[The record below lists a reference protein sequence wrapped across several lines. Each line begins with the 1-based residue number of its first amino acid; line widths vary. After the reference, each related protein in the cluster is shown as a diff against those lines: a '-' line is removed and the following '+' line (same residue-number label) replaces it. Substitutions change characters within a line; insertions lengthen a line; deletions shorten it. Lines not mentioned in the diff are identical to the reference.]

1 MFHIRNIELVHWDF
15 WRRFTLPLDAQIITI
30 VGPNGSGKTTLLD
43 AMRTLFAL
51 RCSGKRDFRR
61 YVRRANAG
69 FAWIRS
75 IVSNEPGSTG
85 KRPFFPC
92 LKDEVTLAC
101 RVKRA
106 GGDWTREYCIE
117 DGVVPVEQLE
127 SSAEFIGL
135 RDYQSRLAYAGLTPA
150 ITKVLSLE
158 QGDTDKLCEY
168 SPRALLDLV
177 FDVFG
182 DKEVLDNYQA
192 AREEQKTAQRELEAL
207 ALDLERLKAQV
218 ESRSLEA
225 ERFLEW
231 RDLNA
236 EAATLETEAIP
247 RLEVAELQKDIN
259 EWRSR
264 LQRARQDI
272 LEAIR
277 TRQESEARVAA
288 LGKEKT
294 QADIWLVEAEA
305 RHKEAEALWLSARDA
320 LRDVERKL
328 AERAALRE
336 RVAAEHGEAALD
348 SEAAATEAYGAWQTA
363 RTKVRTLTERFEAVT
378 TQLREAQEARTAPQ
392 DQEVQHFRATL
403 DAEGITHKLLA
414 EITEVTDESWQ
425 GALEAILRPYRSL
438 LLLENDSD
446 RHAAWALGE
455 RERFRHFIVSDRA
468 PCPEAKLGSL
478 LEVVKFAGDPP
489 QWLAELL
496 NRIRRIDKAADGASL
511 PRDQDWIT
519 REGYHRERR
528 GARHL
533 GVPRDFWFGEL
544 AHKARLESL
553 QQEVCELDKQL
564 AWARKKQDEA
574 EAIMQSARAKLL
586 GMQAAELLMTRAT
599 EFEAAEQDQQQLTQA
614 LTRAEQGLAA
624 ARADVD
630 RSKERLSGIAIET
643 DRRSRDLVS
652 ARDALARITRESR
665 PQRTEQANRLLRLRS
680 KRHGM
685 PRNWLDAENLAA
697 LGEQYGGLSGA
708 RNELGRLRKRLTEN
722 EWPQDESV
730 LIVKE
735 KLALELTQRQGDFNQ
750 RMAYAER
757 TKAMVDDARGAYIA
771 RLRATVRQYGKNLRA
786 LGELAGV
793 NVECPMPV
801 LDNEDTTLASA
812 GLEVVFDFDQKG
824 AQSLNDGEASGGQ
837 QVMKSLILLIGLLM
851 DDARPGGFVFID
863 EPFAHLD
870 VANIDR
876 VGAFLRATRAQY
888 LITTPVTHNANVFQ
902 PAQLT
907 LVTRKKK
914 PADSWAPP
922 IGVLRRQID

>member
-75 IVSNEPGSTG
+75 TISNEPGATG

-117 DGVVPVEQLE
+117 DGVVSVEQLE
-127 SSAEFIGL
+127 ESAQFIGL

-192 AREEQKTAQRELEAL
+192 AREEQKTAQRELESL

-218 ESRSLEA
+218 ESRSVEA

-231 RDLNA
+231 RDLAA
-236 EAATLETEAIP
+236 EATALEAEAIP
-247 RLEVAELQKDIN
+247 RLEIADLQKDAS
-259 EWRSR
+259 EWRGR
-264 LQRARQDI
+264 LKRARTDV
-272 LEAIR
+272 LDAIQV
-277 TRQESEARVAA
+277 RQQSEERVAA
-288 LGKEKT
+288 LATEKS
-294 QADIWLVEAEA
+294 QAEIWQTEAKA
-305 RHKEAEALWLSARDA
+305 RHKEAEGIWLSARDA
-320 LRDVERKL
+320 MRDVERKL
-328 AERAALRE
+328 AERTALRE
-336 RVAAEHGEAALD
+336 RVASEHGEAALD
-348 SEAAATEAYGAWQTA
+348 SEAAATQAYSDWQTT
-363 RTKVRTLTERFEAVT
+363 RSKVRDLTARFEEVT
-378 TQLREAQEARTAPQ
+378 GQLREAQGAKSAPQ
-392 DQEVQHFRATL
+392 DQDVQRFRAAL
-403 DAEGITHKLLA
+403 DAEGISHKLLA

-438 LLLENDSD
+438 VLLENEND

-455 RERFRHFIVSDRA
+455 RERFRHFIVPDRA
-468 PCPEAKLGSL
+468 PCPDAKPDSL
-478 LEVVKFAGDPP
+478 LEIVNFAGDPP

-496 NRIRRIDKAADGASL
+496 NRIRRVDNAAAAAKL
-511 PRDQDWIT
+511 PREQDWIT

-533 GVPRDFWFGEL
+533 GVPHDFWFGEM
-544 AHKARLESL
+544 ARKSRLEGL
-553 QQEVCELDKQL
+553 QKEVAELDKQL

-574 EAIMQSARAKLL
+574 ESVMQSAREKLL
-586 GMQAAELLMTRAT
+586 GMQAAELLLTRAA
-599 EFEAAEQDQQQLTQA
+599 EFEAAEQDKQQLTLA
-614 LTRAEQGLAA
+614 LQRAEQGLET

-630 RSKERLSGIAIET
+630 RAKERLSGIAIET
-643 DRRSRDLVS
+643 DRRNRDLAA
-652 ARDALARITRESR
+652 AREALNRIATESS
-665 PQRTEQANRLLRLRS
+665 PQRSEQTNRLLKLRS
-680 KRHGM
+680 KRRGM
-685 PRNWLDAENLAA
+685 PRDWLAPARLEE
-697 LGEQYGGLSGA
+697 LGEHYGGLAGA
-708 RNELGRLRKRLTEN
+708 RNELSRLRKRLTEN

-735 KLALELTQRQGDFNQ
+735 KLALELHQRQGDFNQ

-757 TKAMVDDARGAYIA
+757 TKTMVDEARGAYIA

-907 LVTRKKK
+907 LITRKKK